1 MKITRKVGIGDL
13 QHVRSMMLSVGI
25 LPPCQKEQ
33 FLGAC
38 EAARK
43 LGMMLRGQ
51 VVCKPEEADDIHK
64 LILTNQDHQI
74 LTQQELSPAT
84 LATLEIVI
92 ELQPEEI
99 VTAEAVM
106 SGIMEVWA
114 QFGGRFAGGNHGHLT
129 AVSLT
134 EKYLS

>member
-1 MKITRKVGIGDL
+1 MKITRKAGIGDL
-13 QHVRSMMLSVGI
+13 QHVRTGLLSVGI

-38 EAARK
+38 QAARK

-51 VVCKPEEADDIHK
+51 VVCTLEEVEDIHK
-64 LILTNQDHQI
+64 LILSNQDHQI
-74 LTQQELSPAT
+74 LTQQALSPT
-84 LATLEIVI
+84 TYDTLEIVI

-99 VTAEAVM
+99 VTIDEVM
-106 SGIMEVWA
+106 NSIVKIWR
-114 QFGGRFAGGNHGHLT
+114 QFGGRFAGGNHGRLT
-129 AVSLT
+129 AEILT